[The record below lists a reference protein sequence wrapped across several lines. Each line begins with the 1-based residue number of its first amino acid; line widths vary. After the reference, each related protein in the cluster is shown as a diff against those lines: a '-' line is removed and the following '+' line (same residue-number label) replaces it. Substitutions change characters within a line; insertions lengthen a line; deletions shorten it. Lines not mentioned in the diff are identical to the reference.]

1 MRPSPSTQDHLYD
14 LLEGFDT
21 AMLVTTQADGS
32 FRGRPMAVAAL
43 KKDADT
49 YFATT
54 LESPKISEI
63 EAHPDVIVTF
73 QSSSQFAVV
82 KGTASVVRDRAMID
96 TLWSEAWRLW
106 FPAGKEDPSLCLLKV
121 DAREAEYWDNS
132 GAQGLKFLF
141 EGVKALVQ
149 RKRPSNDLK
158 QNAKVTL

>member
-1 MRPSPSTQDHLYD
+1 MQPSPSTQDHLYD

-49 YFATT
+49 YFATS
-54 LESPKISEI
+54 LESPKIAEI
-63 EAHPDVIVTF
+63 EAYPDVIVTF

-106 FPAGKEDPSLCLLKV
+106 FPAGKDDPSLCLLKV